1 MYRIKTRG
9 NSGSVVAKELVNNFE
24 KAKKVFRDRITEY
37 YSESIKKFVKQIK
50 QYSKKYYVDN
60 MPKELENLINMLVE
74 IVTNPNF
81 SDNVEDYGEL
91 TFNDDRVDITAM
103 STFVGIIAFS
113 KEVKAE
119 RLFPEGEIRV
129 FDMNDDD
136 ASYYISLTNNRDEC
150 LHISLDYTIDD
161 TISEDDDDM
170 EYNLINSYDLDSDE
184 EDEFISDEDNEF
196 GFGGFDDEYDDSEEE
211 EEDYSLSDFEDDD
224 ITEIDESDELES
236 SGNKCLSCHYY
247 NSCDDNDS
255 GGLYCPSYRKNSNK
269 I

>member
-9 NSGSVVAKELVNNFE
+9 NSGSVVAKELINNFD
-24 KAKKVFRDRITEY
+24 KAKKVFRARISEY
-37 YSESIKKFVKQIK
+37 YSETIKKFVKQIK
-50 QYSKKYYVDN
+50 QYSKKYYGDN

-74 IVTNPNF
+74 VVTNPNF

-91 TFNDDRVDITAM
+91 TFNDDRVDIAAM

-150 LHISLDYTIDD
+150 LHITLDYTIDD
-161 TISEDDDDM
+161 TFSEDDDDM
-170 EYNLINSYDLDSDE
+170 EYNLVHSYDLDSDE
-184 EDEFISDEDNEF
+184 EDEFISDEEEF
-196 GFGGFDDEYDDSEEE
+196 GLGGFDDEYDDSEED
-211 EEDYSLSDFEDDD
+211 DYSLSDFEEDDM
-224 ITEIDESDELES
+224 TEIDESDKLES
-236 SGNKCLSCHYY
+236 AGNKCLSCHYY

-255 GGLYCPSYRKNSNK
+255 GGLYCPSYRKK
-269 I
+269 